1 METTHD
7 PLRFD
12 PPDAEPRTSTSQR
25 MGPVT
30 GPAGWAS
37 HDDPF
42 FSPTEDDSPTFNHNF
57 SYQSAGGGTYTTA
70 QPGPSSASLIS
81 TAYRTSDPA
90 VEDEDE
96 LALTANMSRP
106 GTSNGWRASMDADPE
121 RSASGARSK
130 RNMRYSASPSPLRKA
145 GNRLTTI
152 SRNLRRA
159 SVRVVNM
166 AGIGVDEHVR
176 LADLDDEKM
185 AVKDEEDEEKDE
197 KEYDAVVLDL
207 SKTMPIRGKTLGFM
221 GPRSRL
227 RLAMYKFL
235 IYP

>member
-1 METTHD
+1 
-7 PLRFD
+7 
-12 PPDAEPRTSTSQR
+12 
-25 MGPVT
+25 
-30 GPAGWAS
+30 
-37 HDDPF
+37 
-42 FSPTEDDSPTFNHNF
+42 
-57 SYQSAGGGTYTTA
+57 
-70 QPGPSSASLIS
+70 
-81 TAYRTSDPA
+81 
-90 VEDEDE
+90 
-96 LALTANMSRP
+96 
-106 GTSNGWRASMDADPE
+106 MDADPE